1 MSSFH
6 MAIQASQA
14 SDVLRTLTN
23 RLLDTFISEMDK
35 DELRDTI
42 RTKLINPILRLLYTE
57 MYPYIFALILTIF
70 LILMFSLLTFVL
82 FVISLLPKR
91 GII

>member
-1 MSSFH
+1 